1 MANWWNEFVGSVESI
16 LGVGSAPSNPIGN
29 FLSSI
34 SGQIGSAIE
43 SGFIAILKDLWDVIL
58 GPLEIIAGAVIIAMA
73 FLLLFKND
81 LIGIARVAGAR
92 A

>member
-1 MANWWNEFVGSVESI
+1 MANWWNDFVGSVESI
-16 LGVGSAPSNPIGN
+16 LGIGGAPSNPIGN
-29 FLSSI
+29 FLNSI
-34 SGQIGSAIE
+34 AGQIGSAIE

-58 GPLEIIAGAVIIAMA
+58 GPLEIIAGMVIIAMA

-81 LIGIARVAGAR
+81 LTGIARAAGAV